1 MTSKDKPTK
10 TFYHQDQESN
20 LLAVKRSLRTHRKAY
35 MSRRTDLSDDV
46 IDVIDDGQ
54 IIERH
59 IAKQPQKVVAIVVTR
74 HFCVEDLALYQ

>member
-1 MTSKDKPTK
+1 
-10 TFYHQDQESN
+10 
-20 LLAVKRSLRTHRKAY
+20 
-35 MSRRTDLSDDV
+35 MSRRTNLSDDV